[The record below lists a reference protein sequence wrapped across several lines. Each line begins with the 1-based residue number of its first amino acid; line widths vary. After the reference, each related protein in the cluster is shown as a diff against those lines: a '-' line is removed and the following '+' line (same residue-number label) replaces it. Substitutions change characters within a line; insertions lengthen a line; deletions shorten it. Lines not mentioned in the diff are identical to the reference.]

1 MTPAEFCASRTGS
14 RILGLVPWYGWVF
27 LFATLAVIA
36 VSGWWASE
44 GSFWCLVPWIPWA
57 VAYRSLVWWD
67 RRRG

>member
-1 MTPAEFCASRTGS
+1 M
-14 RILGLVPWYGWVF
+14 PWYGWVF
-27 LFATLAVIA
+27 LIFTLALIA
-36 VSGWWASE
+36 ASGWWASE